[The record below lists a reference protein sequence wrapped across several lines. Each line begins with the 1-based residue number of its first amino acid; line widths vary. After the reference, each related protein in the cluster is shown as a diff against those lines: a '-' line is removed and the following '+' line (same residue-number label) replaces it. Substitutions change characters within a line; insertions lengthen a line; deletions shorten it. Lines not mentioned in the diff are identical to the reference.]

1 MDSHGEQ
8 LGWLVVGLP
17 AAAKGRVERQQGKKE
32 GEREEGKRKGR
43 RRGMGVGRLAIGG
56 RQPQ

>member
-8 LGWLVVGLP
+8 LGWLAVGLP

-43 RRGMGVGRLAIGG
+43 KRGMGVGRLARGG
-56 RQPQ
+56 R